1 MEEEE
6 DSKRLS
12 FLADGRERRR
22 LRVKEGVDISL
33 RRRLLV
39 SMRNENKKP
48 IANLPSLI
56 IIRTL
61 KLNSKLKKLK
71 REAFI
76 SYETVRMTSI

>member
-6 DSKRLS
+6 GTKRLS
-12 FLADGRERRR
+12 FLADGRERRC

-39 SMRNENKKP
+39 SMRNENEKST
-48 IANLPSLI
+48 ANLPSLI
-56 IIRTL
+56 VIRTL

>member
-33 RRRLLV
+33 RRRLLI
-39 SMRNENKKP
+39 SMCNENEKLL
-48 IANLPSLI
+48 ANLPSLI
-56 IIRTL
+56 VIRTL
-61 KLNSKLKKLK
+61 KLNPKLKKLK

-76 SYETVRMTSI
+76 SYEIVRMTSI

>member
-12 FLADGRERRR
+12 FSADGRERRR

-33 RRRLLV
+33 RRRLLI
-39 SMRNENKKP
+39 SMRNESKKLL
-48 IANLPSLI
+48 ANLPSLI
-56 IIRTL
+56 VIRTL
-61 KLNSKLKKLK
+61 KLNPKLKKLK

-76 SYETVRMTSI
+76 SYEIVRMTSI